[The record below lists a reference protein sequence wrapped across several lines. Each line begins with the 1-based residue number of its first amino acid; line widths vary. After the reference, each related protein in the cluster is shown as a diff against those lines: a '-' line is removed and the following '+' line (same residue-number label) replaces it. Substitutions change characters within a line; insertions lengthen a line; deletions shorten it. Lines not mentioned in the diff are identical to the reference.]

1 MGMKNNN
8 QGNTVLSEINV
19 TPFVDVMLVLLVIF
33 MVTAPILYQG
43 VDVNLPKV
51 ESKPMPAAEREKKIV
66 VTINNKGEIFIEK
79 EKYSLSQLRV
89 EIRKLII
96 NQGKR
101 IEDGDVFLRADADV
115 PYGDVMDVMAEIKK
129 AGVKKLG
136 LVTEPLSSNSSQTR
150 QKR

>member
-8 QGNTVLSEINV
+8 QGNTLLSEINV

-51 ESKPMPAAEREKKIV
+51 ESKPMPAAERERKIV
-66 VTINNKGEIFIEK
+66 VTINDKGEIFIEK
-79 EKYSLSQLRV
+79 EKYSLNQLRV
-89 EIRKLII
+89 EIRMLIM

-101 IEDGDVFLRADADV
+101 IEDGDVFLRADSDV
-115 PYGDVMDVMAEIKK
+115 PYGDVMEVMAEIKK

-150 QKR
+150 QKK

>member
-8 QGNTVLSEINV
+8 QGNTLLSEINV

-66 VTINNKGEIFIEK
+66 VTINDKGEIFIER
-79 EKYSLSQLRV
+79 EKYSLNQLRV
-89 EIRKLII
+89 EIRMLIM

-101 IEDGDVFLRADADV
+101 IEDGDVFLRADSDV
-115 PYGDVMDVMAEIKK
+115 PYGDVMEVMAEIKK

-150 QKR
+150 QKK

>member
-8 QGNTVLSEINV
+8 NGNTVLSEINV

-66 VTINNKGEIFIEK
+66 VTMNNKGEIFIEK

-115 PYGDVMDVMAEIKK
+115 PYGDVMEVMAEIKK

-136 LVTEPLSSNSSQTR
+136 LVTEPLSSNSSQIR
-150 QKR
+150 QKK

>member
-1 MGMKNNN
+1 MKDNNG
-8 QGNTVLSEINV
+8 GNTVLSEINV

-66 VTINNKGEIFIEK
+66 VAINDKGEIFIEK
-79 EKYSLSQLRV
+79 EKYTLGSLKV
-89 EIRKLII
+89 EIRKLIVD
-96 NQGKR
+96 QGKR
-101 IEDGDVFLRADADV
+101 IEDGDVFLRADANV
-115 PYGDVMDVMAEIKK
+115 PYGDVIEVMAEIKK

-136 LVTEPLSSNSSQTR
+136 LVTEPLSFNNTQDRQT
-150 QKR
+150 K

>member
-1 MGMKNNN
+1 MKSNN
-8 QGNTVLSEINV
+8 GRNTVLSEINV

>member
-43 VDVNLPKV
+43 VDVNLPKIYA
-51 ESKPMPAAEREKKIV
+51 KPMPAAERERKVV
-66 VTINNKGEIFIEK
+66 VTINDKGEIFIEK
-79 EKYSLSQLRV
+79 GKYSLSQLRV

-101 IEDGDVFLRADADV
+101 IENGDVFLRADSDV
-115 PYGDVMDVMAEIKK
+115 PYGDVMEVMAEIKK

-150 QKR
+150 QKK

>member
-1 MGMKNNN
+1 MGVKNNN
-8 QGNTVLSEINV
+8 EGNTVLSEINV

-66 VTINNKGEIFIEK
+66 VTINDKGEIFIEK
-79 EKYSLSQLRV
+79 EKYTLNSLRV
-89 EIRKLII
+89 EIRRLIV

-101 IEDGDVFLRADADV
+101 IEDGDVFLRADTNV
-115 PYGDVMDVMAEIKK
+115 SYGDVMEVMAEIKK
-129 AGVKKLG
+129 AGVKQLG
-136 LVTEPLSSNSSQTR
+136 LVTEPLSFNNNSR
-150 QKR
+150 

>member
-66 VTINNKGEIFIEK
+66 VTINDKGEIFIEK
-79 EKYSLSQLRV
+79 EKYSLRQLRV

-101 IEDGDVFLRADADV
+101 IEDGDVFLRADSDV
-115 PYGDVMDVMAEIKK
+115 PYGDVMEVMAEIKK

-150 QKR
+150 QKK

>member
-1 MGMKNNN
+1 MVMKNNN
-8 QGNTVLSEINV
+8 EGNTVLSEINV

-79 EKYSLSQLRV
+79 ERYSLGSLKV
-89 EIRKLII
+89 EIRRLIL

-101 IEDGDVFLRADADV
+101 IEDGDVFLRADAGV
-115 PYGDVMDVMAEIKK
+115 PYGDVMNVMAEIKK

-136 LVTEPLSSNSSQTR
+136 LVTEPLSPDNNPR
-150 QKR
+150 

>member
-66 VTINNKGEIFIEK
+66 VTINDKGEIFIER
-79 EKYSLSQLRV
+79 EKYSLSQLKV
-89 EIRKLII
+89 EIRKLIM

-101 IEDGDVFLRADADV
+101 IEDRDVFLRADSDV
-115 PYGDVMDVMAEIKK
+115 PYGDVMEVMAEIKK

-150 QKR
+150 QKK

>member
-43 VDVNLPKV
+43 VDVNLPKI
-51 ESKPMPAAEREKKIV
+51 ESKPMPAAERERKVV
-66 VTINNKGEIFIEK
+66 VTINDKGEIFIEK
-79 EKYSLSQLRV
+79 GKYSLSQLRV

-101 IEDGDVFLRADADV
+101 IEDGDVFLRADSDV
-115 PYGDVMDVMAEIKK
+115 PYGDVMEVMAEIKK

-150 QKR
+150 QKK